1 MLKEEL
7 KLIDKS
13 DEAVKKTGLSV
24 GVVLILISLL
34 LWYLGKTSFVYFS
47 IAGGLFVIL
56 AFIAIPVLRPFH
68 KLWMM
73 LALAMGFVMSRVIL
87 SLLYYL
93 VLTPIGLLAKIVGKN
108 LCHWDLIKM
117 HQHTGR
123 KEKTRLSSK
132 LIMTDNFNLVSFV

>member
-73 LALAMGFVMSRVIL
+73 FALMMGFVMSRIIL
-87 SLLYYL
+87 TLLFYI
-93 VLTPIGLLAKIVGKN
+93 VLTPIGLIAKIVGKKFMP
-108 LCHWDLIKM
+108 LGFDKSASTYWEKREITIK
-117 HQHTGR
+117 HQIDYDR
-123 KEKTRLSSK
+123 Q
-132 LIMTDNFNLVSFV
+132 F

>member
-13 DEAVKKTGLSV
+13 DEAVKKTGLTV
-24 GVVLILISLL
+24 GVVLILVSML
-34 LWYLGKTSFVYFS
+34 LWYLGKTSFIYFS
-47 IAGGLFVIL
+47 IIGGLFVIL

-68 KLWMM
+68 RLWMM

-93 VLTPIGLLAKIVGKN
+93 VLTPIGLLAKIVGKKFMPLGFDKN
-108 LCHWDLIKM
+108 APTYWKKRENTAKQQIDYDR
-117 HQHTGR
+117 Q
-123 KEKTRLSSK
+123 
-132 LIMTDNFNLVSFV
+132 F